1 MSTTVAIRVPAGTW
15 KLDPVHSTVG
25 FEVPY
30 LVGLFK
36 GELKDVE
43 ATLTVSDGSGRLEG
57 RARVDSIDV
66 NDETLASHLKSPEF
80 FDAERHPELTFR
92 AEGISLARAELSFPG
107 EITIKG
113 VTQPVQVEGV
123 VSEPLTDPFGRER
136 IGLTLSATVDRT
148 AFGITWNAPL
158 PNGQQ
163 ALANEVT
170 IRADLFFL
178 RAQEGE

>member
-1 MSTTVAIRVPAGTW
+1 
-15 KLDPVHSTVG
+15 
-25 FEVPY
+25 
-30 LVGLFK
+30 
-36 GELKDVE
+36 
-43 ATLTVSDGSGRLEG
+43 
-57 RARVDSIDV
+57 
-66 NDETLASHLKSPEF
+66 
-80 FDAERHPELTFR
+80 
-92 AEGISLARAELSFPG
+92 
-107 EITIKG
+107 